1 VNDGSRPLSR
11 TNFSITEQTAEFGG
25 GSVLAN
31 SDEDCADVT
40 WGEMAATRITAATHL
55 YQPGVLFETDPAA
68 FMTY

>member
-1 VNDGSRPLSR
+1 
-11 TNFSITEQTAEFGG
+11 
-25 GSVLAN
+25 VLAN